1 MCKWVFK
8 LFKKKVF
15 KKQKLDEKIE
25 PVQKEVRKR
34 PGPII
39 TNVED
44 FTTVSKYK
52 KKEKILFKHVGEHG
66 IKI

>member
-1 MCKWVFK
+1 MQFFIKN
-8 LFKKKVF
+8 KVF
-15 KKQKLDEKIE
+15 KKTPKFDEKIE
-25 PVQKEVRKR
+25 PTQKKVRKR

-52 KKEKILFKHVGEHG
+52 KKGKILFKHVDEHG